1 MSEETKEKLKDL
13 AEVFPTLPPF
23 VQGRII
29 GTIETAQA
37 MRVRGQP
44 LEQVEDDQSSQ

>member
-1 MSEETKEKLKDL
+1 MPEETKKALEGL

-37 MRVRGQP
+37 MHGRDQP
-44 LEQVEDDQSSQ
+44 QAALTEQKAG